1 MQVKAL
7 KDSLMRTDPDLKL
20 IIMGD
25 LNDDPMDLSLAVLGA
40 KKHVEDMTEDDL
52 YNPWWVT
59 LEDKGSGALCSIA
72 ANGICS
78 IRSSFRPR
86 CFKPQ
91 KGLKYDHN
99 EVFMRDYLFPAG
111 W

>member
-1 MQVKAL
+1 MKAL

-59 LEDKGSGALCSIA
+59 LEDKGVGTLPLSRQMESVRSDHPFTHA
-72 ANGICS
+72 A
-78 IRSSFRPR
+78 SSNKRV
-86 CFKPQ
+86 
-91 KGLKYDHN
+91 
-99 EVFMRDYLFPAG
+99 EI
-111 W
+111 

>member
-1 MQVKAL
+1 
-7 KDSLMRTDPDLKL
+7 MRTDPDLKL

-59 LEDKGSGALCSIA
+59 LEDKGVGTLLYRGKWNLFDQIILSHPCVHMVAECGWMVTAI
-72 ANGICS
+72 ICLPLY
-78 IRSSFRPR
+78 I
-86 CFKPQ
+86 
-91 KGLKYDHN
+91 
-99 EVFMRDYLFPAG
+99 
-111 W
+111 